1 MFNTLLRNIGLR
13 PRASQNIAELRI
25 SDEATVQATVALAS
39 PSKPVI
45 SPITKR
51 NCAFYLLVI
60 EEWVNGQKHPFLTET
75 SNKHF
80 LLKDDGNAVM
90 ANGKN
95 ASSRIKRNREQ
106 GHNSDYPAEIRA
118 VIRRHGFSMIDEY
131 GEGRS
136 LSFTE
141 TLILPGDSVL
151 VSGRVTSEVDPGGA
165 ASYREQPQRLVF
177 LVDRLF

>member
-1 MFNTLLRNIGLR
+1 MFNTLFRNIGFKPR
-13 PRASQNIAELRI
+13 PSRNIAELSI
-25 SDEATVQATVALAS
+25 ADEDTVQASVELAR
-39 PSKPVI
+39 PSQPVLA
-45 SPITKR
+45 PITKQA
-51 NCAFYLLVI
+51 CAFYFLVI
-60 EEWVNGQKHPFLTET
+60 EEWVNGQKHPFLTEN

-80 LLKDDGNAVM
+80 LLKDGENSVM
-90 ANGKN
+90 AKGEN
-95 ASSRIKRNREQ
+95 AITRIKRNREQ

-118 VIRRHGFSMIDEY
+118 VTKRHGFSMVDEY

-151 VSGRVTSEVDPGGA
+151 VTGCVISEVDPGGA

-177 LVDRLF
+177 LVDRLY